1 MFSKVLA
8 FYQVFT
14 LDNAW
19 TFKLA
24 NTNTNY
30 YQLLQPK
37 VFYSFDIYSK
47 ILVFVFAGLYGH
59 TKNGIQLHL
68 ALDYYTEARQIVF

>member
-1 MFSKVLA
+1 MHES
-8 FYQVFT
+8 
-14 LDNAW
+14 
-19 TFKLA
+19 FKLA

-30 YQLLQPK
+30 YQWLQPK

-68 ALDYYTEARQIVF
+68 ALDYYTEARQIVFFIVFSSLLITSL